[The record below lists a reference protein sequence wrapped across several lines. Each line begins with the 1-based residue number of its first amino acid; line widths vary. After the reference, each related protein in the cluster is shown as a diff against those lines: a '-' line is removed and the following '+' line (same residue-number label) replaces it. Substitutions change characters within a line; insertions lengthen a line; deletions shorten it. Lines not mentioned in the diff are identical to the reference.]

1 MALFRAAGGDQVTQQ
16 RVATPSP
23 KCQTKKAM
31 QNRESCCAARG
42 ALFSGSDVVGAI
54 LARREPHN

>member
-1 MALFRAAGGDQVTQQ
+1 MTQQ

-31 QNRESCCAARG
+31 QNRESCCAALREVHYFPVLMWLLQSLLD
-42 ALFSGSDVVGAI
+42 ANYI
-54 LARREPHN
+54 TKPMEPQTRR